1 MLAWHNRLWHWASAV
16 CGILSEVLDGKEVGE
31 LAIDADNRQGC
42 CSGLNC
48 AVKVTFTW
56 RLFKI
61 SLPTVLST
69 QFLSQLLTRDDID
82 QYLKYFFSA
91 VPPSSPRRCRTTAVC
106 PLAEPGSPSIFSKA
120 LLLGVPGARGERFTC
135 LGEQVCVCVC
145 VWLHVPTR
153 LALFSPL
160 SRNSFHL
167 DTLGYQRSNP
177 AQRLVYVLFMSS
189 GVGVK
194 PRRGEA
200 PLEGSADEE
209 MKQRWH

>member
-120 LLLGVPGARGERFTC
+120 LLLGCARSERRAIHMPRRA
-135 LGEQVCVCVC
+135 GVCVCVC
-145 VWLHVPTR
+145 VCGSMFRRGWL
-153 LALFSPL
+153 
-160 SRNSFHL
+160 SFHL
-167 DTLGYQRSNP
+167 YQET
-177 AQRLVYVLFMSS
+177 VFT
-189 GVGVK
+189 
-194 PRRGEA
+194 
-200 PLEGSADEE
+200 
-209 MKQRWH
+209 